1 MTARIELP
9 PHQPR
14 SEAAKLALDGIRV
27 IDFTHFIAG
36 PVCTL
41 ILADFGA
48 EVIKIENAARG
59 DDIRAM
65 RTFQLAGEGGPFLW
79 ANRNKQSVGLDLSLP
94 KRREVARRLI
104 TEADIVVENFSA
116 GVMERLGL
124 DYASVSAGNSRL
136 IYCSISAFG
145 REGELAQR
153 AGFDP
158 VAQAEG
164 GLMSVNSH
172 PGASPVVV
180 GTPVV
185 DLTIGMMASNAILA
199 ALAARS
205 RHGIGQRVEIA
216 MFDQAVTMLA
226 YLATN
231 ALISGENPVRAGN
244 VGSTVVP
251 TGVFEAADGPMFICC
266 ANERTYQRL
275 AIDVLGRPDL
285 ATHADYATMSA
296 RVQNREALVS
306 LLKAILAT
314 DSRDAWLTKIRGWRA
329 GRPGRDSFRSSCRRR
344 HPQARPPQ
352 PESAPDRRHGAA
364 YRAAIPP
371 QRHTGS
377 GSVGSADP
385 RPAFHASAVRT
396 VGIRPRQARRSG
408 RDRRARRH
416 TAFFRSDRQLNVQP

>member
-1 MTARIELP
+1 MTARLELP
-9 PHQPR
+9 LHQPR
-14 SEAAKLALDGIRV
+14 PETAKLALNGVRV

-59 DDIRAM
+59 DDMRAF
-65 RTFQLAGEGGPFLW
+65 RTFEIAGEAGPFLW
-79 ANRNKQSVGLDLSLP
+79 ANRNKQSVGLDLALQEG
-94 KRREVARRLI
+94 REIARRLI
-104 TEADIVVENFSA
+104 ASADIVVENFSA

-124 DYASVSAGNSRL
+124 DYASVTADNPRL

-158 VAQAEG
+158 IAQAEG
-164 GLMSVNSH
+164 GLMSVNGH
-172 PGASPVVV
+172 PDAPPVVV

-185 DLTIGMMASNAILA
+185 DLTTGMMASNAILA

-205 RHGIGQRVEIA
+205 QHGIGQRVEIA

-231 ALISGENPVRAGN
+231 TLISGENPVRAGN

-275 AIDVLGRPDL
+275 VIDVLGRPDL

-306 LLKAILAT
+306 LLKAIFVT
-314 DSRDAWLTKIRGWRA
+314 DSRDAWLKKMRAAGVPVGPVATVSELLSGDAIRERGLLSQIPHPTA
-329 GRPGRDSFRSSCRRR
+329 GMVPHVAPPFRLSVTPVAD
-344 HPQARPPQ
+344 PQAAPTLGQHTERVLA
-352 PESAPDRRHGAA
+352 EVLGFDSAALRSLAETGALGA
-364 YRAAIPP
+364 
-371 QRHTGS
+371 
-377 GSVGSADP
+377 
-385 RPAFHASAVRT
+385 
-396 VGIRPRQARRSG
+396 ARRSSVAG
-408 RDRRARRH
+408 
-416 TAFFRSDRQLNVQP
+416 N

>member
-1 MTARIELP
+1 MTARLELP
-9 PHQPR
+9 PHRPR
-14 SEAAKLALDGIRV
+14 PEAAKLALEGVRV
-27 IDFTHFIAG
+27 VDFTHFIAG

-59 DDIRAM
+59 DDMRAF
-65 RTFQLAGEGGPFLW
+65 RTFEIAGEAGPFLW
-79 ANRNKQSVGLDLSLP
+79 ANRNKQSVGLDLALQEG
-94 KRREVARRLI
+94 REIARRLI
-104 TEADIVVENFSA
+104 A
-116 GVMERLGL
+116 
-124 DYASVSAGNSRL
+124 DYASVAADNPRL

-158 VAQAEG
+158 IAQAEG
-164 GLMSVNSH
+164 GLMSVNGH
-172 PGASPVVV
+172 PDAPPVVV

-185 DLTIGMMASNAILA
+185 DLTTGMMASNAILA

-205 RHGIGQRVEIA
+205 QHGIGQRVEIA

-244 VGSTVVP
+244 VGSTAVP

-285 ATHADYATMSA
+285 ATHADYVTMSA
-296 RVQNREALVS
+296 RVRNREALVS
-306 LLKAILAT
+306 LLKGIFVT
-314 DSRDAWLTKIRGWRA
+314 DSRDAWLMKM
-329 GRPGRDSFRSSCRRR
+329 
-344 HPQARPPQ
+344 
-352 PESAPDRRHGAA
+352 
-364 YRAAIPP
+364 RAAGVPIGPVATVSEVLAGDVIRERGLLSQIPHP
-371 QRHTGS
+371 TAGMVPHIAPPFRLSATPVANPRAAPTLGQHTARVLSEVLGYDRARLDALAET
-377 GSVGSADP
+377 GALGA
-385 RPAFHASAVRT
+385 
-396 VGIRPRQARRSG
+396 ARRSS
-408 RDRRARRH
+408 
-416 TAFFRSDRQLNVQP
+416 TAGN

>member
-1 MTARIELP
+1 MTARLELP
-9 PHQPR
+9 PHRPR
-14 SEAAKLALDGIRV
+14 PEAAKLALEGVRV
-27 IDFTHFIAG
+27 VDFTHFIAG

-59 DDIRAM
+59 DDMRAF
-65 RTFQLAGEGGPFLW
+65 RTFEIAGEAGPFLW
-79 ANRNKQSVGLDLSLP
+79 ANRNKQSVGLDLALQEG
-94 KRREVARRLI
+94 REIARRLI
-104 TEADIVVENFSA
+104 AGADIVVENFSA

-124 DYASVSAGNSRL
+124 DYANVAADNPRL

-158 VAQAEG
+158 IAQAEG
-164 GLMSVNSH
+164 GLMSVNGH
-172 PGASPVVV
+172 PDAPPVVV

-185 DLTIGMMASNAILA
+185 DLTTGMMASNAILA

-205 RHGIGQRVEIA
+205 QHGIGQRVEIA

-231 ALISGENPVRAGN
+231 ALISGENPVRVGN
-244 VGSTVVP
+244 VGFTVVP

-275 AIDVLGRPDL
+275 AIDVLGRSDL

-306 LLKAILAT
+306 LLKGIFVT
-314 DSRDAWLTKIRGWRA
+314 DSRDAWLMKMRAAGW
-329 GRPGRDSFRSSCRRR
+329 RR
-344 HPQARPPQ
+344 HPRTRPAQ
-352 PESAPDRRHGAA
+352 PDPAPDRRHGAA
-364 YRAAIPP
+364 YRAAVPP
-371 QRHTGS
+371 QRHAGGESAS
-377 GSVGSADP
+377 GTNAWP
-385 RPAFHASAVRT
+385 TYRASAVRG
-396 VGIRPRQARRSG
+396 VGIRPRRTRNPGRDRSARRSAT
-408 RDRRARRH
+408 RFKR
-416 TAFFRSDRQLNVQP
+416 RQLNDQQRARTRTWDR

>member
-1 MTARIELP
+1 MTARFELP

-14 SEAAKLALDGIRV
+14 PEAAKLALAGIRV

-59 DDIRAM
+59 DDMRAM
-65 RTFQLAGEGGPFLW
+65 RTFQLGGEGGPFLW

-94 KRREVARRLI
+94 EGREIARLLI
-104 TEADIVVENFSA
+104 AEADIVVENFSA
-116 GVMERLGL
+116 GVMDRLGL
-124 DYASVSAGNSRL
+124 DYASVSAGNPRL

-158 VAQAEG
+158 IAQAEA
-164 GLMSVNSH
+164 GLMSINGH
-172 PGASPVVV
+172 PADPPVVV

-185 DLTIGMMASNAILA
+185 DLTTGMMAGNAILA
-199 ALAARS
+199 ALAARNQ
-205 RHGIGQRVEIA
+205 HGIGQRVEIA

-231 ALISGENPVRAGN
+231 ALISGQNPVRAGN

-251 TGVFEAADGPMFICC
+251 TGVFEATDGPMFLCC

-275 AIDVLGRPDL
+275 AVDVLGRPDL
-285 ATHADYATMSA
+285 ATHASYATMQA

-306 LLKAILAT
+306 LLKAIFAT
-314 DSRDAWLTKIRGWRA
+314 DSRDAWLTKMRAAGVPVGPVATVSEVLAGDVIRQRGLLSKIPHPTA
-329 GRPGRDSFRSSCRRR
+329 GMVPHIAPPFRLSATPVAD
-344 HPQARPPQ
+344 PQA
-352 PESAPDRRHGAA
+352 APTLG
-364 YRAAIPP
+364 
-371 QRHTGS
+371 QHTEQVLSEVLGY
-377 GSVGSADP
+377 D
-385 RPAFHASAVRT
+385 
-396 VGIRPRQARRSG
+396 
-408 RDRRARRH
+408 RARLDALAE
-416 TAFFRSDRQLNVQP
+416 TGALGATRSFSAIGN

>member
-1 MTARIELP
+1 MTARFELP

-14 SEAAKLALDGIRV
+14 PETAKLALSGVRV

-59 DDIRAM
+59 DDMRAM

-94 KRREVARRLI
+94 EGREIARRLI
-104 TEADIVVENFSA
+104 AEADIVVENFSA

-124 DYASVSAGNSRL
+124 DYASVSAANPRL

-145 REGELAQR
+145 RDGELAQR

-158 VAQAEG
+158 IAQAEG
-164 GLMSVNSH
+164 GLMAVNGH
-172 PGASPVVV
+172 PGDPPVVV

-185 DLTIGMMASNAILA
+185 DLTTGMMASNAILA

-205 RHGIGQRVEIA
+205 QHGIGQRVEIA

-231 ALISGENPVRAGN
+231 SLISGANPVRAGN

-251 TGVFEAADGPMFICC
+251 TGVFDAADGPMFICC

-275 AIDVLGRPDL
+275 ATDVLGRPDL
-285 ATHADYATMSA
+285 AAHADYATMSA

-306 LLKAILAT
+306 LLKATFVT
-314 DSRDAWLTKIRGWRA
+314 DSRDAWLKKMRAAGVPVGPVATVSEVLAGDVIRERGLLSQIPHPTAGMVPHIAPPFRLSATPVANPQAAPTLGQHTAQVLSGVLGYDRA
-329 GRPGRDSFRSSCRRR
+329 GLD
-344 HPQARPPQ
+344 ALV
-352 PESAPDRRHGAA
+352 ETGALG
-364 YRAAIPP
+364 
-371 QRHTGS
+371 T
-377 GSVGSADP
+377 
-385 RPAFHASAVRT
+385 
-396 VGIRPRQARRSG
+396 ARRTSAAG
-408 RDRRARRH
+408 H
-416 TAFFRSDRQLNVQP
+416 